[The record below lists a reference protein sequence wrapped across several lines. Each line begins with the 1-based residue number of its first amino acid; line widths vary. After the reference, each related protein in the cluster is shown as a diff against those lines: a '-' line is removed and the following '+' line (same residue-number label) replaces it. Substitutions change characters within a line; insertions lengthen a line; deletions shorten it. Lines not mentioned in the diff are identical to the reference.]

1 MRTTGDRATRAAY
14 VAALA
19 LGWAAM
25 LVANLPGH
33 LTFDSL
39 LELLE
44 GRIRVRQSWAP
55 AFYAWV
61 LGVFDGVSQG
71 TGLYVAAS
79 GLLLFA
85 ALASLPWL
93 RGRTSRWAVVA
104 AVLFGLSP
112 LVLIYQAIVWKDVLF
127 ANASIAGM
135 ICLAWALA
143 RWNARS
149 FRIALLLGALLL
161 LGAAALLR
169 QNGIVVG
176 ALAAVALGWARFQA
190 RPHGGASGER
200 RRWRR
205 GLGWSLGGIIAV
217 VAVSHGMNLATRPS
231 GPPGS
236 AEGMGEG
243 LRMLQSYDL
252 FAAVTLDPDFPLA
265 AVGRAAP
272 HAAATF
278 RSLAPKYY
286 SPERIDF
293 ADGQPRI
300 AAAMRAAPAAALAA
314 DWRAFI
320 LQRPWLYLRARAEA
334 FRWVFLTPRIER
346 CVPVCLG
353 VQGPREVLDDLG
365 MSYRW
370 SAQDERLLRYNGAF
384 LRTPVYS
391 HLAYALLALGVGIAL
406 MFRWAPA
413 DLAVIALMAGALG
426 FAASFFVISIAC
438 DYRYLYFL
446 DLAAMAG
453 LLYVAVDP
461 PGSGGGRARSAR
473 KDRV

>member
-1 MRTTGDRATRAAY
+1 M
-14 VAALA
+14 
-19 LGWAAM
+19 M

-61 LGVFDGVSQG
+61 LGAFDAVSRG

-85 ALASLPWL
+85 ALASLAWL
-93 RGRTSRWAVVA
+93 RRRTSPWAVLA
-104 AVLFGLSP
+104 AILFSLSP

-143 RWNARS
+143 RWQARRA
-149 FRIALLLGALLL
+149 RIALLVAALLL
-161 LGAAALLR
+161 
-169 QNGIVVG
+169 
-176 ALAAVALGWARFQA
+176 LAAVALGWTRFQA
-190 RPHGGASGER
+190 RAPGVSTEQGR
-200 RRWRR
+200 RRR
-205 GLGWSLGGIIAV
+205 GLAWSAGGV
-217 VAVSHGMNLATRPS
+217 VAVVLVSHAMNLATQPR
-231 GPPGS
+231 GAPGS
-236 AEGMGEG
+236 GDGLGEGM
-243 LRMLQSYDL
+243 RMLQSYDL
-252 FAAVTLDPDFPLA
+252 FAAVTLDPDFPLT

-272 HAAATF
+272 AAAATF

-293 ADGQPRI
+293 ADGQPQI
-300 AAAMRAAPAAALAA
+300 AAAMRAAPSAALAA
-314 DWRAFI
+314 DWRAFV
-320 LQRPWLYLRARAEA
+320 LSRPLVYLRARAEA
-334 FRWVFLTPRIER
+334 FRWVFLTPNIER

-353 VQGPREVLDDLG
+353 VQGPQEALDALG
-365 MSYRW
+365 MTFRW
-370 SAQDERLLRYNGAF
+370 SAQDERLLGYDRAF
-384 LRTPVYS
+384 LHTPVYS
-391 HLAYALLALGVGIAL
+391 HLAYALLALGVAVAL
-406 MFRWAPA
+406 MVRRDPA
-413 DLAVIALMAGALG
+413 DASMIALMAGALA

-461 PGSGGGRARSAR
+461 PGAGRKRSVGE
-473 KDRV
+473 DRV

>member
-1 MRTTGDRATRAAY
+1 MKPRSDRVTRAAY
-14 VAALA
+14 VVTLA
-19 LGWAAM
+19 IGWTAM

-33 LTFDSL
+33 LTVDSV

-44 GRIRVRQSWAP
+44 GRVRVRQSWAP

-61 LGVFDGVSQG
+61 LGAFDAVWRG
-71 TGLYVAAS
+71 TGLYVAMSA
-79 GLLLFA
+79 LLLFA

-104 AVLFGLSP
+104 AALFGLSP

-127 ANASIAGM
+127 ANTSIAGA
-135 ICLAWALA
+135 ICLAWALQRWEA
-143 RWNARS
+143 RRA
-149 FRIALLLGALLL
+149 RIALLLAALALFA
-161 LGAAALLR
+161 AAALLR
-169 QNGIVVG
+169 QNGVVVG

-190 RPHGGASGER
+190 RPATVSGAR
-200 RRWRR
+200 RRR
-205 GLGWSLGGIIAV
+205 GLAWSFAGVAAV
-217 VAVSHGMNLATRPS
+217 VALSHALNLATQ
-231 GPPGS
+231 PPGPR
-236 AEGMGEG
+236 GQGDGIGEG

-252 FAAVTLDPDFPLA
+252 FAAVTVAPDFPLPA
-265 AVGRAAP
+265 IGRAAP
-272 HAAATF
+272 AAAATL

-293 ADGQPRI
+293 AEGQPQI
-300 AAAMRAAPAAALAA
+300 AAAMRAVPAEAIAA

-320 LQRPWLYLRARAEA
+320 LQRPIAYLQARAQA
-334 FRWVFLTPRIER
+334 FRWVFLTPQIER

-353 VQGPREVLDDLG
+353 VQGPQETLDDLG
-365 MSYRW
+365 MPYRW
-370 SAQDERLLRYNGAF
+370 SAQDERLLGYVRAF
-384 LRTPVYS
+384 QHTPVYS
-391 HLAYALLALGVGIAL
+391 HLAYALLALGVAAAL
-406 MFRWAPA
+406 MLRREPA
-413 DLAVIALMAGALG
+413 DLAMIALMAGALG

-461 PGSGGGRARSAR
+461 PGAGGVGGRSVG